1 MDAVAGGN
9 WIKFADAKL
18 GGAITKFTA
27 STARAEGGDGAIEIR
42 LDSPTGPLVGRATVA
57 STGNVYT
64 YASTSASIRGASGR
78 HDVYLVFVSG
88 LRLVTFSLT

>member
-1 MDAVAGGN
+1 MRSAGGN
-9 WIKFADAKL
+9 WIKFADAAL
-18 GGAITKFTA
+18 GGR
-27 STARAEGGDGAIEIR
+27 SRRSPRAWPRRAPGTGSIQIR
-42 LDSPTGPLVGRATVA
+42 LDSPTGPLVGTATVA